1 MKKYGVMGGTFD
13 PIHLAHVYIA
23 YEAKELLGL
32 DKIIFM
38 PTGSPPHKTE
48 KEVTKASLRY
58 NMVKR
63 AIEGYEN
70 FEVSDYESK
79 KEGYSYTYETLQYL
93 KEPNVELYFITGGDC
108 LMDLHKWRE
117 VHKIFSLSKL
127 VVFTR
132 PGYTLEDLNNQK
144 IAVEETY
151 GGEVIVLPIRD
162 LDISSTEI
170 RKRISNGK
178 RVDFFLDSK
187 VLELIKEYNLYK
199 KGEAK

>member
-38 PTGSPPHKTE
+38 PTGSPPHKTG
-48 KEVTKASLRY
+48 KRVTRASLRY
-58 NMVKR
+58 NMVQR
-63 AIEGYEN
+63 AIEGYEK
-70 FEVSDYESK
+70 FEVSDYEMK
-79 KEGYSYTYETLQYL
+79 KEGLSYTYQTLEYL
-93 KEPNVELYFITGGDC
+93 KKPNVELYFISGGDC

-117 VHKIFSLSKL
+117 VKKIFSLCKL

-132 PGYTLEDLNNQK
+132 PGYTVEDLNNK
-144 IAVEETY
+144 KKAVEETY
-151 GGEVIVLPIRD
+151 EGEVIVLPVSN

-170 RKRISNGK
+170 RERIAKGK

-187 VLELIKEYNLYK
+187 VLEIIQKEGLYK
-199 KGEAK
+199 EG